1 MAKINS
7 NSNIAK
13 KIIRNEIKNYDWN
26 KKSLKSQINYFIDTT
41 QRNPS
46 YGIWTPYQ
54 GGQKLVEGGCFACYY
69 SQTDKM
75 LGKIYGKK
83 NVARWSNEKKWST
96 YKHLIARETDT
107 IIRTNRIT
115 VGKRKK

>member
-7 NSNIAK
+7 NSNNAK
-13 KIIRNEIKNYDWN
+13 KIIRNEIKSSYT
-26 KKSLKSQINYFIDTT
+26 KKTLKDEVKGLIGWGGVY
-41 QRNPS
+41 
-46 YGIWTPYQ
+46 TPYQ
-54 GGQKLVEGGCFACYY
+54 AAAKMVDGGCYGAYY
-69 SQTDKM
+69 SDTDKM

-96 YKHLIARETDT
+96 YKHLIARETDS

-115 VGKRKK
+115 VGKRK